1 MKKYI
6 KKILI
11 LFTLIFTSIGG
22 YSSEKVYQL
31 EVLTNDLDRPWSL
44 DFLPNGDILISLR
57 NINTV
62 LIYDPLKDNFIK
74 VINGSP
80 KGICE
85 KPRWII

>member
-31 EVLTNDLDRPWSL
+31 EV
-44 DFLPNGDILISLR
+44 
-57 NINTV
+57 
-62 LIYDPLKDNFIK
+62 
-74 VINGSP
+74 
-80 KGICE
+80 
-85 KPRWII
+85 